1 VIVRVIICDDAL
13 ALGRYAAA
21 EVAAALATALSTAG
35 RARLLL
41 STGQSQFETLADLVR
56 RPLAWDRIDIFHLD
70 EYVGLLPDHP
80 ASFRR
85 YLKER
90 VADLVPAT
98 MHYVD
103 PSSHEYMDA
112 LGNLVATSPM
122 DVALVGVGENGHIA
136 FNDPPADF
144 DAIGPFLTVHL
155 DDRCRAQQVG
165 EGWFARVEDVPA
177 QAITMSVRTIMS
189 SRKVVS
195 AVPHGAKAEA
205 VAKVMAA
212 TYPTPEVPAT
222 ALLAH
227 ADATLVLDRASS
239 RLLSPAD
246 WSQCIIL

>member
-1 VIVRVIICDDAL
+1 VTVRVVICDDAL

-21 EVAAALATALSTAG
+21 EVAAALATVLSTVG

-56 RPLAWDRIDIFHLD
+56 RPLAWDRIDIYHLD
-70 EYVGLLPDHP
+70 EYAGLPPDHP

-90 VADLVPAT
+90 VANLVPAT

-103 PSSHEYMDA
+103 PSSPEYMDA
-112 LGNLVATSPM
+112 LSNLVATSPM

-144 DAIGPFLTVHL
+144 DATAPFLTVHL

-165 EGWFARVEDVPA
+165 EGWFAHVQDVPE
-177 QAITMSVRTIMS
+177 QAITMSVRSIMS
-189 SRKVVS
+189 SRKIVS
-195 AVPHGAKAEA
+195 AVPHGTKAHA
-205 VAKVMAA
+205 VAKVVAA
-212 TYPTPEVPAT
+212 THPRPEVPAT
-222 ALLAH
+222 ALLTH
-227 ADATLVLDRASS
+227 GDATLVLDRASS
-239 RLLSPAD
+239 RLLSPVD
-246 WSQCIIL
+246 WSRCVVL